1 MKANERMNVLAN
13 NGIDTSKYFNIT
25 LDKELLNKGITL
37 KLDGDNLTAQLAEEV
52 NALREEIHNNGT
64 VACTK
69 LYRRWICAQMLRIQ
83 KGIEKRQYWNIEEYM
98 RNFSYSYMRDMIIHE
113 LEAQEAIARDN
124 DMETF
129 EERKTFFSKQI
140 IHRHYTGW
148 VQALTRKI
156 TNSKVHIQNRSDRRM
171 EQKEYITIGTRNF
184 YLSEARDDQFE
195 VMRMVGGLYNVRK
208 NRIGEI
214 KSYCE
219 SINKILNKYD
229 VRSEKIFLPTKA
241 FMEAYKASGAYY
253 TLKNLVL
260 FHNAKLTHYET
271 GEALEGTEAFNYL
284 HSYLEEVEDGN
295 GYRLY
300 ALMKECLAENEID
313 LYNLY

>member
-25 LDKELLNKGITL
+25 LDKELLNKGIML
-37 KLDGDNLTAQLAEEV
+37 KLDGDNLTAQLAEEAE
-52 NALREEIHNNGT
+52 ALREEIRNNGT

-83 KGIEKRQYWNIEEYM
+83 KAIENRQYWNIEEYM
-98 RNFSYSYMRDMIIHE
+98 RNFTYSYMRDMIIHE
-113 LEAQEAIARDN
+113 LEAQEAILRDN
-124 DMETF
+124 DLETF

-140 IHRHYTGW
+140 IHRHYTEW

-156 TNSKVHIQNRSDRRM
+156 TNSKIHIQNRSNRRM

-184 YLSEARDDQFE
+184 YLSDARNDQFE
-195 VMRMVGGLYNVRK
+195 VMRMVGSLYNVRE

-260 FHNAKLTHYET
+260 FHNANLTDYET
-271 GEALEGTEAFNYL
+271 GEVLNGTVAF
-284 HSYLEEVEDGN
+284 SYLRGYLDEVLDGN
-295 GYRLY
+295 GYRVY
-300 ALMKECLAENEID
+300 ALMKQCLKENKID
-313 LYNLY
+313 LNNLY